1 MSHVLTDIDRTT
13 PQSSSHTGVFPFSM
27 TSCVIIIVGLVAHL
41 PFTISQFT
49 WLWKTEHYSFF
60 PLAIVAFVWLAWQR
74 LRDTEYTIV
83 EKLNRQTLGYFIIN
97 LCLIGLAS
105 LAGSTWLGWGSFLF
119 FLWTMAHYLLDSESM
134 SNIRGTFL
142 ILLLIIPLPLNL
154 DTALVI
160 NLQKIAT
167 AQGSLL
173 LDYFGIMH
181 SVSGV
186 AIRLP
191 EKLFLI
197 DDACS
202 GIHSLFSALTTMLVY
217 AAYRR
222 YGIIRIA
229 VALAQTVFWVLVANS
244 ARVFL
249 IVYAFTHWDA
259 GLEDGWRHQVVGFI
273 SYLFILLMAIS
284 TDQTL
289 RYFFPPPEND
299 ESETKSSS
307 DRRRRQSHRFPRMHA
322 WLNRPFSR
330 PTSSILMGC
339 FLLGFLFSGVATAA
353 RTWGNT
359 SEIGT
364 GNFEGKLAFQL
375 TENDLPQEINGWK
388 RTGFRVINR
397 DKKDLFGANSMIW
410 TYENNGVEAQFSIDG
425 GYPEFH
431 DLWFCYSS
439 VGWSLRRSDNPQL
452 NGSLGDKQD
461 TVATELQL
469 YRGSSEQAYVL
480 YTCIDAEGR
489 VVKPPP
495 PAETFI
501 RNFLNRLRSS
511 SILSERKD
519 AHIVPPVIQFQTY
532 THTDT
537 EFFAHERSGVRDL
550 FSALRDAAYQRVVS
564 AGKPVRNT
572 TAEPSE

>member
-1 MSHVLTDIDRTT
+1 MSQVLTNIDSPELKSARTT
-13 PQSSSHTGVFPFSM
+13 RSFPLSTTTGLMFV
-27 TSCVIIIVGLVAHL
+27 VGFAAHL
-41 PFTISQFT
+41 PFIIPQFT
-49 WLWKTEHYSFF
+49 WLWNTDHYSFF
-60 PLAIVAFVWLAWQR
+60 PLAIVAFAWLLWQR
-74 LRDTEYTIV
+74 LRDRQVTIV
-83 EKLNRQTLGYFIIN
+83 EQLSRQTLGYFVFN

-105 LAGSTWLGWGSFLF
+105 IAGSTWLGWVSFLF
-119 FLWTMAHYLLDSESM
+119 FFWAMAHYLLDSESIKD
-134 SNIRGTFL
+134 IRGTFL
-142 ILLLIIPLPLNL
+142 VLLLIIPLPLNL

-160 NLQKIAT
+160 QLQKIAT

-217 AAYRR
+217 TVYRR
-222 YGIIRIA
+222 YGIIRIV
-229 VALAQTVFWVLVANS
+229 VALLQTVFWVLVANS
-244 ARVFL
+244 IRVFL

-259 GLEDGWRHQVVGFI
+259 GLEDGWRHQVVGFV
-273 SYLFILLMAIS
+273 SYVFILLMAIS
-284 TDQTL
+284 TDETI
-289 RYFFPPPEND
+289 RYFFPPPYSDDPD
-299 ESETKSSS
+299 EPG
-307 DRRRRQSHRFPRMHA
+307 RRRRRIQWFPKTTA
-322 WLNRPFSR
+322 WLNCPFSHR
-330 PTSSILMGC
+330 VSSLLMGC
-339 FLLGFLFSGVATAA
+339 FLLGFILSGVATAA
-353 RTWGNT
+353 RSWGSSNQA
-359 SEIGT
+359 ET
-364 GNFEGKLAFQL
+364 GNFEGKIAFNL
-375 TENDLPQEINGWK
+375 TEKDLPQEVNGWK

-397 DKKDLFGANSMIW
+397 DKKDVFGANSMIW

-439 VGWSLRRSDNPQL
+439 VGWSLRRADNPQL
-452 NGSLGDKQD
+452 PGSLGEKQE

-480 YTCIDAEGR
+480 YTCIDAKGH
-489 VVKPPP
+489 VVEPPP

-501 RNFLNRLRSS
+501 RNFLNRLRSGS
-511 SILSERKD
+511 LLTEGKD
-519 AHIVPPVIQFQTY
+519 ADIVPPVIQFQTY

-537 EFFAHERSGVRDL
+537 EFFAHERSGVRNL
-550 FSALRDAAYQRVVS
+550 FSVLRDAAYQRIVS
-564 AGKPVRNT
+564 ARQSSPGKSTESN
-572 TAEPSE
+572 E

>member
-1 MSHVLTDIDRTT
+1 MSQVLTDVNSPELKSTRATRNFPLSLTT
-13 PQSSSHTGVFPFSM
+13 CLVL
-27 TSCVIIIVGLVAHL
+27 VVGFVAHL
-41 PFTISQFT
+41 PFVIPQFT
-49 WLWKTEHYSFF
+49 WLWNTDHYSFF
-60 PLAIVAFVWLAWQR
+60 PLAIVAFAWLVWQR
-74 LRDTEYTIV
+74 LRDRNVTIV
-83 EKLNRQTLGYFIIN
+83 EQLSRQTLGYFVFN

-105 LAGSTWLGWGSFLF
+105 IAGSTWLGWVSFLF
-119 FLWTMAHYLLDSESM
+119 FLWTMAHYVLDSESIKD
-134 SNIRGTFL
+134 IRGAFL
-142 ILLLIIPLPLNL
+142 VLLLIIPLPLNL

-160 NLQKIAT
+160 QLQKIAT

-217 AAYRR
+217 TVYRR
-222 YGIIRIA
+222 YGIIRI
-229 VALAQTVFWVLVANS
+229 VAALLQTVFWVLVANS
-244 ARVFL
+244 IRVFL

-259 GLEDGWRHQVVGFI
+259 GLEYGWRHQVVGFI
-273 SYLFILLMAIS
+273 SYVFILLMAIS
-284 TDQTL
+284 TDETI
-289 RYFFPPPEND
+289 RYFFPPPYTD
-299 ESETKSSS
+299 EEGE
-307 DRRRRQSHRFPRMHA
+307 DELGRRRRRIQWFPKTTA
-322 WLNRPFSR
+322 WLNCPFSHR
-330 PTSSILMGC
+330 VSSVIMGC
-339 FLLGFLFSGVATAA
+339 FLIGFIFSGVATAA
-353 RTWGNT
+353 RSWG
-359 SEIGT
+359 SSSQAGT
-364 GNFEGKLAFQL
+364 GNFEGKLAFDL
-375 TENDLPQEINGWK
+375 TEKDLPQEVNGWK
-388 RTGFRVINR
+388 RTGFRIINR
-397 DKKDLFGANSMIW
+397 EKNDLFGANSMIW

-452 NGSLGDKQD
+452 PGSLGDKRD

-480 YTCIDAEGR
+480 YTCIDSEGH

-501 RNFLNRLRSS
+501 RNFLNRLRSGS
-511 SILSERKD
+511 VLSERKD

-550 FSALRDAAYQRVVS
+550 FSALRDAAYQQVVPAKQS
-564 AGKPVRNT
+564 S
-572 TAEPSE
+572 PSKITESNK